1 MKPARLI
8 AITATIF
15 LAASAVR
22 PAPAIAEP
30 MQWGDPVSGVRLGIA
45 IKSMSQSEF
54 HPGEFV
60 RLSVK
65 VQPERKILLPCDIA
79 YNLEYYT
86 IVHIVTPDGHKA
98 VWDPGFGMAVQGNA
112 HHAQDWY
119 KTAETASAS
128 PQVRLARGRA
138 SWFDA
143 AKDQPELSMRK
154 SGKYR
159 MWLEFRVS
167 PDPKAP
173 RGAWRHTAK
182 SGEVEWHVADL
193 PAAERL
199 LTMTDEQKQL
209 VDSWLAGKHTIDI
222 DMEKRMND
230 PLVKQIL
237 LAKNEG
243 MAARLLEVLKHDKSV
258 NHVLDAWLMLA
269 LRAGSTDDGDLGI
282 DGPYL
287 KQLALWELDLV
298 EGKLPWP
305 SPATQKG
312 AANRST
318 YQTALYGLQA
328 VHGGGLV
335 EQVLVYL
342 AFHPEDRLVR
352 NRLIKQ
358 SSLGGA
364 LGGSVTGWQVLI
376 KLDVLKKGMTLA
388 DAVKL
393 LGAPSRQNSDF
404 AEWWWSNAALD
415 AISVRPSRTVLF
427 CKLKGGVVISSFDI
441 YHT

>member
-1 MKPARLI
+1 MKLSRLI

-15 LAASAVR
+15 LAVSTAGPS
-22 PAPAIAEP
+22 PAIAEP

-45 IKSMSQSEF
+45 IKPTGDSEF

-65 VQPERKILLPCDIA
+65 VQPERKILLPGDIA

-86 IVHIVTPDGHKA
+86 VVHVVTPDGHEA
-98 VWDPGFGMAVQGNA
+98 VWDPGFGMAVQGNL

-119 KTAETASAS
+119 KTADTASAS
-128 PQVRLARGRA
+128 SRLRLARGRA
-138 SWFDA
+138 PWFDST
-143 AKDQPELSMRK
+143 KDQPELSLRK

-173 RGAWRHTAK
+173 RGAWQHTAK
-182 SGEVEWHVADL
+182 SGEVEWHVAEL
-193 PAAERL
+193 PPADRL

-209 VDSWLAGKHTIDI
+209 VEKWLASKHQLDL
-222 DMEKRMND
+222 DMEKRMNN

-243 MAARLLEVLKHDKSV
+243 LAAKLLDVLKHDDSFD
-258 NHVLDAWLMLA
+258 HMSDAWYMLCV
-269 LRAGSTDDGDLGI
+269 RAGSTDDGDLGI

-287 KQLALWELDLV
+287 KELALWELDLV
-298 EGKLPWP
+298 GGKLHWA
-305 SPATQKG
+305 SPGTQKKDI
-312 AANRST
+312 A
-318 YQTALYGLQA
+318 TAQWNVLSSLQA
-328 VHGGGLV
+328 MHGGGLV

-342 AFHPEDRLVR
+342 TFHPEDRLVLD
-352 NRLIKQ
+352 RLIKQ
-358 SSLGGA
+358 CSLGGA
-364 LGGSVTGWQVLI
+364 LGGSVTAWQVLI
-376 KLDVLKKGMTLA
+376 KLDMLKKGITLA

-393 LGAPSRQNSDF
+393 LGTPSRENSDF
-404 AEWWWSNAALD
+404 AEWWWSNPALD
-415 AISVRPSRTVLF
+415 AISVRPSRTVLY
-427 CKLKGGVVISSFDI
+427 CKLKNGVVTSNFDI